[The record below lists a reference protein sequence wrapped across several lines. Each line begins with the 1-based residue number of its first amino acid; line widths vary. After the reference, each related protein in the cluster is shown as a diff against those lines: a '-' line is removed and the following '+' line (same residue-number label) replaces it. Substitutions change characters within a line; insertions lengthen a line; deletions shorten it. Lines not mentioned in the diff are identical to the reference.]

1 MRSAGVD
8 LNVRKNAAVLVLC
21 LLHDIGAYKTDEIDR
36 MMEFESQTV
45 WEHSIYGALYLKRLS
60 PLSGGAEGVLYHHVG
75 FKRLQE
81 AGIEGKSL
89 RLADII
95 HLEMCI
101 RDRGTYA
108 FFFYQSI
115 FLVQMA
121 AESKALSTAL
131 RLPLQYV
138 YASCLVGFGLGTLRQ
153 IQNIILSMIH
163 GPEEKKGRGEAET
176 KEEGE

>member
-1 MRSAGVD
+1 MKKAIHWLDEHLEETLMVGLLAVITCVILFQVIMRYFFRSAMAWPEELSRYCFVWSG
-8 LNVRKNAAVLVLC
+8 LLSAGYCVRKNNAINLDILTSVLPKGIGTALDYLAKI
-21 LLHDIGAYKTDEIDR
+21 LL
-36 MMEFESQTV
+36 
-45 WEHSIYGALYLKRLS
+45 L
-60 PLSGGAEGVLYHHVG
+60 
-75 FKRLQE
+75 
-81 AGIEGKSL
+81 
-89 RLADII
+89 
-95 HLEMCI
+95 
-101 RDRGTYA
+101 GTYA

-176 KEEGE
+176 NEEGE